1 MAYLWHKCWC
11 SIYASLQQLQKP
23 IIMGQM
29 KWIYTLIEDGRVD
42 EFKLAY
48 ETALHKKLLVFEFDG
63 KQIDIIKAGSIMK
76 VMQKGLQEYNDH
88 LDEMADRHEAEMMY
102 WKQVQDHLNS

>member
-1 MAYLWHKCWC
+1 
-11 SIYASLQQLQKP
+11 
-23 IIMGQM
+23 MGQM

-63 KQIDIIKAGSIMK
+63 K
-76 VMQKGLQEYNDH
+76 
-88 LDEMADRHEAEMMY
+88 
-102 WKQVQDHLNS
+102 